1 MESLAE
7 IMARVEQ
14 LAFAREE
21 ERSASL
27 SILSSPS
34 SLELATLPLDLPL
47 VELLTP
53 PEYIQAEAFL
63 EVSGYFTPS
72 SKRIK
77 SIYTKEK
84 KLREY
89 IDERGNKRAVKV
101 EVSANHK
108 LGLPITSDLDYY
120 RAFLKICDEIVDRD
134 GRFRLPIGGR
144 RAIRAHSSG
153 FDAQYFQL
161 FTRIKNSIVNKNK
174 HFLLML
180 TIAPQNATMWF

>member
-7 IMARVEQ
+7 IMARVER
-14 LAFAREE
+14 LAFVQEQEQQGNPQALQ
-21 ERSASL
+21 L
-27 SILSSPS
+27 SS
-34 SLELATLPLDLPL
+34 SLEQATLSLDLPA
-47 VELLTP
+47 VELLPP

-84 KLREY
+84 KLRQY
-89 IDERGNKRAVKV
+89 IDERGTKRTVKV

-134 GRFRLPIGGR
+134 GRFRLPI
-144 RAIRAHSSG
+144 AVPTSTLIRLSA
-153 FDAQYFQL
+153 A
-161 FTRIKNSIVNKNK
+161 TRNC
-174 HFLLML
+174 M
-180 TIAPQNATMWF
+180 